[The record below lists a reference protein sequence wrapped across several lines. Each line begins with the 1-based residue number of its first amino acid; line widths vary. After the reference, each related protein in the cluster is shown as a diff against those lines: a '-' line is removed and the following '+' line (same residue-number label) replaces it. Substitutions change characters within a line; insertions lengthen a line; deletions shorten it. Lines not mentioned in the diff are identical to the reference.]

1 MFEDFSIKDNS
12 VTVPLNNKYGS
23 KAPEQV
29 KFYLNANYHHYKPFG
44 MQLSVATLR

>member
-1 MFEDFSIKDNS
+1 MKDNS
-12 VTVPLNNKYGS
+12 VTVPLNSKHGC

-44 MQLSVATLR
+44 MQLSADTLR